1 VRVPRRQQLKT
12 QYVNYYGTL
21 ILYIITLL
29 PFLGL
34 NGVRER
40 LGEDVLLSYQ
50 TGAMLVLCA
59 MVFMRA
65 RWVRVDLFSGLYV
78 LLQGLIVVVTTVNY
92 GFSAGIM
99 VSVCAGIFLVLLIQ
113 KDGVIIFKGLAVIG
127 IVAAIWNILDLLR
140 LGTSEHTLYFVGG
153 KNAFSMF
160 LVPVGFAVIINKL
173 VRSGRIGTAEILF
186 VLLVVGSVFWAGSAA
201 GIVTALAMVG
211 SLLLV
216 RRYKPKVSMA
226 VLIVAGVYVL
236 IAFFTE
242 VFMNTGWWFRF
253 TQWMGKDVTLTSRFA
268 IWDRVLEMI
277 GENWLFGLGRG
288 AEIKF
293 VNAWGR
299 TKISSEAHNFLLELL
314 LEGGVTGLALFC
326 GYFWLAVRRL
336 DMNSKLHRVV
346 LMANMVILVN
356 GLVESVN
363 NKMVVSLFVAM
374 AYYCSHHGLFEKNYT
389 PKEALKG

>member
-1 VRVPRRQQLKT
+1 
-12 QYVNYYGTL
+12 
-21 ILYIITLL
+21 
-29 PFLGL
+29 
-34 NGVRER
+34 
-40 LGEDVLLSYQ
+40 
-50 TGAMLVLCA
+50 
-59 MVFMRA
+59 
-65 RWVRVDLFSGLYV
+65 
-78 LLQGLIVVVTTVNY
+78 
-92 GFSAGIM
+92 
-99 VSVCAGIFLVLLIQ
+99 
-113 KDGVIIFKGLAVIG
+113 
-127 IVAAIWNILDLLR
+127 
-140 LGTSEHTLYFVGG
+140 
-153 KNAFSMF
+153 
-160 LVPVGFAVIINKL
+160 
-173 VRSGRIGTAEILF
+173 
-186 VLLVVGSVFWAGSAA
+186 
-201 GIVTALAMVG
+201 
-211 SLLLV
+211 
-216 RRYKPKVSMA
+216 
-226 VLIVAGVYVL
+226 VL